1 MLSESGKL
9 QVSVEDTGI
18 GIPPDK
24 LKVILSM
31 FEKVDSNGCH
41 PQGCGL
47 GLSITAML
55 LARLEGGPI
64 QVQSAPQIGSIFSF
78 LMPIS
83 SGSPFSDYF
92 AYPEFTDEHSEIP
105 FERHQSLGSALTM
118 TSLST
123 PSAQVLI
130 VDDVPFNRLVLR
142 KILETAGYSYAEAST
157 GLEAV
162 SMVRA
167 AWDRES
173 PYSVVLMDVEMPE
186 MDGITATRELL
197 GLVASGVLGN
207 APVIIGCSAFSSHE
221 DRAAALSSGMSHYLE
236 KPISRTRL
244 LELISPLCSS

>member
-24 LKVILSM
+24 LQAIFDTFGKMENIEL
-31 FEKVDSNGCH
+31 N

-47 GLSITAML
+47 GLSISSMIL
-55 LARLEGGPI
+55 QKLGGETIYVKSTPHKG
-64 QVQSAPQIGSIFSF
+64 STFSFQISIFSEEREKE
-78 LMPIS
+78 LVVQTLEI
-83 SGSPFSDYF
+83 
-92 AYPEFTDEHSEIP
+92 EDELIEIP
-105 FERHQSLGSALTM
+105 AEYVVVANPNNGVYSSSFAKI
-118 TSLST
+118 
-123 PSAQVLI
+123 LI
-130 VDDVPFNRLVLR
+130 VDDAPFNRLVLR

-197 GLVASGVLGN
+197 GLAASGLLGSV
-207 APVIIGCSAFSSHE
+207 PVIIGCSAFSSEE
-221 DRAAALSSGMSHYLE
+221 DRAAALAAGMTHYLE
-236 KPISRTRL
+236 KPVSRGRL
-244 LELISPLCSS
+244 LELVSEYYHP